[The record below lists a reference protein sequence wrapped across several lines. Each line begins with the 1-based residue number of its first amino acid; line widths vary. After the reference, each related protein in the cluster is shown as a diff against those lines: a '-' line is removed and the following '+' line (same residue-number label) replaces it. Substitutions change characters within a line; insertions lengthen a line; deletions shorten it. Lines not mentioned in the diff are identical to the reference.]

1 MHTNK
6 LCNLDEM
13 DNLGI
18 CDVRKTQ
25 KLPSLNHEKTDWMSR
40 IMTSRDWISNQKSPV
55 KEKPEAWW
63 PHWWIPPNI
72 SKRTNTNPQI
82 VPDIKEKET
91 IPNSFYVTGII
102 LIPKSDKD
110 TRKLLM
116 FFMNNDAEKGK
127 LLKEL

>member
-40 IMTSRDWISNQKSPV
+40 IMTSRDWISSQKSPV

-82 VPDIKEKET
+82 VPDIKEKEQFLT
-91 IPNSFYVTGII
+91 HSMWPALSWYQSQTKTQENY
-102 LIPKSDKD
+102 
-110 TRKLLM
+110 
-116 FFMNNDAEKGK
+116 
-127 LLKEL
+127 